1 MTIYDELIMRVSEGE
16 SFRIS
21 LQERSLKIGGK
32 PVIKNGNYDIEKIL
46 CDDNITSMPDILEII
61 DRLYKIYKYSLPS
74 KKSET
79 CRRHYFKA
87 LPFDALTD
95 EDLMVAEKREVAQAM
110 LEGFILCKVID
121 GSFVWD
127 EPTMGKW
134 FYLSQT
140 DPDLII
146 LKSWIEN

>member
-46 CDDNITSMPDILEII
+46 CDDNITSMPDILGII
-61 DRLYKIYKYSLPS
+61 DKLYKIYKYSLPS

-87 LPFDALTD
+87 LPFDALSD
-95 EDLMVAEKREVAQAM
+95 EDLMVAERREVAQAM

-121 GSFVWD
+121 GSFMWD

-134 FYLSQT
+134 FYQSQT